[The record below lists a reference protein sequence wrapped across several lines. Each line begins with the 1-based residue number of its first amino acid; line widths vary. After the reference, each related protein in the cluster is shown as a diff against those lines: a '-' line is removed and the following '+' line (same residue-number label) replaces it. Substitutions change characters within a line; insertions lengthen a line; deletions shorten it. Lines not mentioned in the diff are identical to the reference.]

1 LFLYGTFPF
10 LIDLNEI
17 SFSSDEDNIYFAK
30 IKDIQ
35 MPTDNQSSQ
44 SLNLLAELK
53 NAFGNE
59 IIKTKN
65 ISINDELINGILSQY
80 K

>member
-1 LFLYGTFPF
+1 MSEELDNFQDIE
-10 LIDLNEI
+10 LI
-17 SFSSDEDNIYFAK
+17 S
-30 IKDIQ
+30 
-35 MPTDNQSSQ
+35 
-44 SLNLLAELK
+44 ELK

-65 ISINDELINGILSQY
+65 ISFNDELINGLLSQY

>member
-1 LFLYGTFPF
+1 MELQFHQMK
-10 LIDLNEI
+10 II
-17 SFSSDEDNIYFAK
+17 IYFAEVDN
-30 IKDIQ
+30 INIPKDIQ
-35 MPTDNQSSQ
+35 ILEDIEMIS
-44 SLNLLAELK
+44 ELK

-65 ISINDELINGILSQY
+65 ISINDELINGLLSQY

>member
-1 LFLYGTFPF
+1 MILSRPIILT
-10 LIDLNEI
+10 
-17 SFSSDEDNIYFAK
+17 FSSEDENIYFAQVDS
-30 IKDIQ
+30 ILIPDI
-35 MPTDNQSSQ
+35 NEEFSG
-44 SLNLLAELK
+44 LNLISEIK

-65 ISINDELINGILSQY
+65 ISFNDELINGLLSQY